1 MVCTDDGN
9 LTLENGNVL
18 KTGNNPQFLYH
29 PLEMMRGK
37 GFTTESFVFATV
49 SGKPPVLEDWYMKQL
64 PSAGGNLNDEFCEL
78 GNSAFGPTDLSK
90 TGMNADELKT
100 YLKNCGIRRPA
111 DEPLKLSDVPLDALG
126 TEYVGIF
133 IPGGHGAL
141 VNLPESEA
149 LGKILHKARELTL
162 PVATGG
168 HGVAALLSTTKV
180 SGKGFAYKDY
190 CITCFPGEFEK
201 TEAVKIG
208 VAPGV
213 PKLITQD
220 ALTEAGAVYLDKP
233 FSFHKTDWFKFPPPL
248 TALDHKCMD
257 GEFEVRRFKCCCD
270 LITVADASSVGT
282 LGRSAADR
290 FAAFANRGDAK
301 EWFHPPKTAI

>member
-18 KTGNNPQFLYH
+18 KTGNNPQFLYYA
-29 PLEMMRGK
+29 MMQMEGK

-49 SGKPPVLEDWYMKQL
+49 SGKPVVLEDWYNIDADDTCSRFNHFLGPAVLTGPYSNPQLKGDIQNVPKQ
-64 PSAGGNLNDEFCEL
+64 FR
-78 GNSAFGPTDLSK
+78 K
-90 TGMNADELKT
+90 K
-100 YLKNCGIRRPA
+100 A

-133 IPGGHGAL
+133 IPAGHGAL

-190 CITCFPGEFEK
+190 CITCFPGDFEK

-233 FSFHKTDWFKFPPPL
+233 ASYHKTDWFKFPPPL

-282 LGRSAADR
+282 LGRSAAER

-301 EWFHPPKTAI
+301 EWFHPPH